1 MVGNTKSLS
10 PLIHSTATGI
20 QTHNIHPK
28 DIIPTDNIPEIPPLR
43 PLALLSYCP
52 SNTVSTRLWG
62 IKLQRDWEGSYI
74 RVLTFIAEAEMGM
87 QKEAT
92 GDSK

>member
-10 PLIHSTATGI
+10 PSFIL
-20 QTHNIHPK
+20 QPLEFKHNIHPK

-43 PLALLSYCP
+43 PLAVLSYCP
-52 SNTVSTRLWG
+52 SNTVSIRLWG
-62 IKLQRDWEGSYI
+62 IKLRRDWEGSYI
-74 RVLTFIAEAEMGM
+74 RVLTFIAEAETGM

-92 GDSK
+92 RDSK